1 MFCSKDFKHQPTC
14 NNCKHADLYL
24 PYWVYL
30 SSDPRC
36 RITRKV
42 ISPDYACE
50 HFERLGRNCR

>member
-14 NNCKHADLYL
+14 SNCKHADLYL

-50 HFERLGRNCR
+50 HFER